1 MVLVKLTRSGKA
13 SVVTLTPDS
22 NWTALCC
29 SFPHSQEA
37 LTSHAP
43 PWLGQAARGT
53 PSLGAGLEAL
63 RSLPQASSIPV
74 QEGEILCTL

>member
-29 SFPHSQEA
+29 SFPHSQKG

-43 PWLGQAARGT
+43 PMA
-53 PSLGAGLEAL
+53 GAGWMWHPKPWS
-63 RSLPQASSIPV
+63 RP
-74 QEGEILCTL
+74 